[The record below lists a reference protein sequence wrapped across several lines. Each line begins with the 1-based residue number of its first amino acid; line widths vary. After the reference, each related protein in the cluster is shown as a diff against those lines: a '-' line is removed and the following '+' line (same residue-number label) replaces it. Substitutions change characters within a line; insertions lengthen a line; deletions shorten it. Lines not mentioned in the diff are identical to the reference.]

1 MARIVPSQIVAL
13 IDQNLIEAQSPTLL
27 SLSVSHASVAGLTAI
42 ARLIDELPTELLT
55 ISGGDYSDFVCGVEA
70 IRNSVAFWQH
80 KGVGQIG
87 VAGIRGKNILVM
99 LREVLAKCPDQT
111 PSLATAELAFI
122 ADDVLRDS
130 VRLDIST
137 ATSALHNG
145 EWKAATVLAGAA
157 AEALLLWA
165 VTHAPRFS
173 TLAQKPKGSPEDW
186 GLGDYIAVAISL
198 NLIKS
203 DTGKLASLAKN
214 FRNLIH
220 PGRAQR
226 LGEVCDRATALTAL
240 AAVECIVRDLS

>member
-13 IDQNLIEAQSPTLL
+13 IDQNPPGNSATLA
-27 SLSVSHASVAGLTAI
+27 VGHGTVGILTAVT
-42 ARLIDELPTELLT
+42 RLIDELPAELLT
-55 ISGGDYSDFVCGVEA
+55 ISGPDYSDLVCSVES
-70 IRNSVAFWQH
+70 IRNSVAFWQQ

-87 VAGIRGKNILVM
+87 NSGIRGKNVLV
-99 LREVLAKCPDQT
+99 LIREVLAKCPDQA

-122 ADDVLRDS
+122 TDSGLRDS
-130 VRLDIST
+130 LRLDISS

-145 EWKAATVLAGAA
+145 DWKAATVLAGAA

-165 VTHAPRFS
+165 IKSAPGLPA
-173 TLAQKPKGSPEDW
+173 LAKKPNGAPEDW
-186 GLGDYIAVAISL
+186 SLGNYIAVASSL
-198 NLIKS
+198 ALIKS
-203 DTGKLASLAKN
+203 ATSQQASLAQN

-240 AAVECIVRDLS
+240 AAVELIVRDLS

>member
-13 IDQNLIEAQSPTLL
+13 IDQNLIEVQSAT
-27 SLSVSHASVAGLTAI
+27 LSVGHASVAGLTAI

-55 ISGGDYSDFVCGVEA
+55 ISGGDYSDLVCGVEA

-80 KGVGQIG
+80 KSVGAIG

-122 ADDVLRDS
+122 ANGLLRDS

-165 VTHAPRFS
+165 VTNTPSLSA
-173 TLAQKPKGSPEDW
+173 LAQKPKGSPQDW

-203 DTGKLASLAKN
+203 DTGTLASLAKN

-240 AAVECIVRDLS
+240 AAVERIVRDLS

>member
-13 IDQNLIEAQSPTLL
+13 IDQNQTAAQSPT
-27 SLSVSHASVAGLTAI
+27 LSVSHASVAALTAI
-42 ARLIDELPTELLT
+42 VRLIDELPTEFLT
-55 ISGGDYSDFVCGVEA
+55 ISGMDYSDLVCGVEA

-87 VAGIRGKNILVM
+87 AADIRGKNILVI
-99 LREVLAKCPDQT
+99 LRQVLAKCPDQT
-111 PSLATAELAFI
+111 PSVATAELVFI
-122 ADDVLRDS
+122 ADGVLRDS
-130 VRLDIST
+130 IRLDIST
-137 ATSALHNG
+137 ATSAFHNG

-165 VTHAPRFS
+165 VTNAPGLS
-173 TLAQKPKGSPEDW
+173 TLATKPTGSPDVW
-186 GLGDYIAVAISL
+186 GFGDYIGVATSL

-203 DTGKLASLAKN
+203 NTAQQAGLAKS

-220 PGRAQR
+220 PGRS
-226 LGEVCDRATALTAL
+226 EVCDRATALTAL

>member
-1 MARIVPSQIVAL
+1 MAQVVPSQIVAL
-13 IDQNLIEAQSPTLL
+13 IDQNLSEPQS
-27 SLSVSHASVAGLTAI
+27 SRMSVSHASVAGLTAI
-42 ARLIDELPTELLT
+42 ARLIDELPTDLLT
-55 ISGGDYSDFVCGVEA
+55 ISGMDYSDLVCGVEA

-80 KGVGQIG
+80 KGTGEIG
-87 VAGIRGKNILVM
+87 VAAIRGKSILLI
-99 LREVLAKCPDQT
+99 LREALAKCPDQI
-111 PSLATAELAFI
+111 PSPATAELVFI
-122 ADDVLRDS
+122 ADGVLRDS

-165 VTHAPRFS
+165 VTNAPALS
-173 TLAQKPKGSPEDW
+173 TLAQKPQGSPEDW
-186 GLGDYIAVAISL
+186 GLGDYIAVAMSL
-198 NLIKS
+198 NLIRS
-203 DTGKLASLAKN
+203 NTEKLANLARN